1 MGRPMTP
8 QRARQVGGIRD
19 ALAYTIDGQGLVLT
33 VQEGQLPAVPPPRSA
48 ASHAPLGS
56 LLCPL
61 TWEPLQRLLV
71 WGAREGLTAAELL
84 DTCRAGTPTPPST
97 RRTRSRQ

>member
-1 MGRPMTP
+1 MGPTMTP
-8 QRARQVGGIRD
+8 RRVRQVGGSRD

-33 VQEGQLPAVPPPRSA
+33 VQEGQALVAPSPRSA

-61 TWEPLQRLLV
+61 TWEPLQRLLA

-84 DTCRAGTPTPPST
+84 DTCRAGTPPRT
-97 RRTRSRQ
+97 RRTRSTR